1 MNGLMSVSLKIRAA
15 AALFAAVSIASMAY
29 GQALPTATAAPSAGP
44 GLPSIDGIFHYSLRG
59 SELLQTGYRGSGV
72 SYSTVLSGD
81 ASYSSPSVV
90 RPFSMVYSG
99 GLFLG
104 NQYSD
109 TVRTFQNFAV
119 SQGLI
124 RGLWSFGI
132 SDSVS
137 YLPQSPTTGLSGIPG
152 VGDIGSSPAQG
163 PSEGP
168 AGGVLTY
175 NSTNVSNALTGSVSR
190 RVTPLTSVS
199 GSGSWSIL
207 RYPDGTGLENTQV
220 SGQLGVSH
228 QLDRRDT
235 VSGSATY
242 STFSYGAGIDLSIQT
257 EGVNAAFSRVLSHT
271 LSVSASAG
279 PMWISSSNKALI
291 PSNLTVASNFNLS
304 YAGETTS
311 AALSYS
317 RGVNGGSG
325 VQPGA
330 IADSVAFSAGR
341 SYGRDWAGSLT
352 ANYTHSGGLLK
363 QTAVIVGFPAGQFPF
378 LYGGG
383 NTNLAYGGAQ
393 VTRRISQTLSGYL
406 SYNIQHQSI
415 DNSLIFQNAFSG
427 LSQTFGI
434 GISFSPRST
443 RLGQF

>member
-1 MNGLMSVSLKIRAA
+1 MNGFVSASRKIRAA
-15 AALFAAVSIASMAY
+15 AALFAAVSVASMAY
-29 GQALPTATAAPSAGP
+29 GQALPTAIAAPSAGP

-81 ASYSSPSVV
+81 ASYSSPSIV

-104 NQYSD
+104 NQYRSR
-109 TVRTFQNFAV
+109 VRTFQNFAV
-119 SQGLI
+119 NQGLVHD
-124 RGLWSFGI
+124 LWSFDI

-137 YLPQSPTTGLSGIPG
+137 YLPQAPTTGLSGIPG

-163 PSEGP
+163 PSGGP

-175 NSTNVSNALTGSVSR
+175 NSTSVTNALTGSVSR
-190 RVTPLTSVS
+190 RLTPLTSIS

-207 RYPDGTGLENTQV
+207 RYPEGTGLENTQV
-220 SGQLGVSH
+220 AGELGVNH

-257 EGVNAAFSRVLSHT
+257 EGINAAFSRILSHT
-271 LSVSASAG
+271 LSMSASAG
-279 PMWISSSNKALI
+279 PMWISSSNSAFV
-291 PSNLTVASNFNLS
+291 PSNLTLASALSLS
-304 YAGETTS
+304 YAGESTNAS
-311 AALSYS
+311 LSYS

-330 IADSVAFSAGR
+330 IADSVGFSAGR
-341 SYGRDWAGSLT
+341 SYGRDWAASLA

-363 QTAVIVGFPAGQFPF
+363 QTALIVGFPAGQFPF

-383 NTNLAYGGAQ
+383 NTNMAYGAAQ
-393 VTRRISQTLSGYL
+393 LTRRISPSLSGYL